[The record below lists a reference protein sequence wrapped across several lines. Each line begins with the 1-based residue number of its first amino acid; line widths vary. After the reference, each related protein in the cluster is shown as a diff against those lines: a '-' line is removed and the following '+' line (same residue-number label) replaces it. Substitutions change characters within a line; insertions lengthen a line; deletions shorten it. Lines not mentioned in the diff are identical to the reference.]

1 MMIVAVAV
9 VVIAGFAIYRLHGI
23 FGSHNV
29 AQQRFGRQRPL
40 E

>member
-23 FGSHNV
+23 FGSHNN
-29 AQQRFGRQRPL
+29 ASGGQRHL